1 MLFFLIFLLGLCI
14 GSFLNVLIYR
24 IPLEKSI
31 LTPSSCTLCNKK
43 IPIFDNIP
51 ILSYV
56 ILKGK
61 SRCCKKKISAQY
73 PVVELIFPL
82 LLVFSFQSNDTTEE
96 FIFVSLF
103 FLLMIVIIFIDWQHL
118 IIPHVFSWS
127 LIASGLVY
135 NYIFSIN
142 FLNFIL
148 GAIAAA
154 ALVLI
159 TNGAYY
165 VIKKKQG
172 IGMGDVFLLSGIGA
186 WLGLINSF
194 ICFFLA
200 SIYATCYIVVSGQ
213 ISNVY
218 AKIAFGSFLCLAGMT
233 LMIIQQ
239 NVFLKNFFY

>member
-1 MLFFLIFLLGLCI
+1 MGLCI

-24 IPLEKSI
+24 IPIEKSI
-31 LTPSSCTLCNKK
+31 LTPSCCTQCNQK
-43 IPIFDNIP
+43 ISILDNIP
-51 ILSYV
+51 VLSYL

-61 SRCCKKKISAQY
+61 SKCCEKKISSQY
-73 PVVELIFPL
+73 PIVELIFPL
-82 LLVFSFQSNDTTEE
+82 LFIFSFQSSNTNVE
-96 FIFVSLF
+96 FIFLSLF
-103 FLLMIVIIFIDWQHL
+103 FLLIIVIFFIDWQHL

-135 NYIFSIN
+135 NYIFSNN
-142 FLNFIL
+142 FPNFIL
-148 GAIAAA
+148 GAIASA

-200 SIYATCYIVVSGQ
+200 SIYATCYIVASGQ

-218 AKIAFGSFLCLAGMT
+218 AKIAFGSFLCLAAMT

-239 NVFLKNFFY
+239 NEFLKNFFY